1 MFIRCLWLYGV
12 GVVVAKVVQALML
25 GLAAEADL
33 QWASLTLCLGRDFR
47 LSLSVRLGLAA

>member
-1 MFIRCLWLYGV
+1 MFIRCWWRCGV
-12 GVVVAKVVQALML
+12 EGVVATAQSTLML